1 MTPTSV
7 HSQFKEVI
15 SRLVRSSLSVSQQ
28 FPSIKEE
35 GEYVTVGHLGGS
47 VSSVALKNISYKDI
61 YLEIE
66 RREAFHA
73 KLIDGSMISM
83 QYQFIVAEGTVKL
96 RKHRLCFFPSPD
108 LPSYDSYPMLY
119 EADNLFLDIIK
130 SNIVRFPMRFDY
142 DPDNKVDVYHPA
154 SHLSLGQYE
163 NCRIPVT
170 MPVSPAKFILF
181 IVRNFYH
188 SAYKSKKNIFD
199 QRMPYITP
207 VHTISNPE
215 KNISYFSL

>member
-1 MTPTSV
+1 MTPKSV

-35 GEYVTVGHLGGS
+35 GNYVTVGHLDGS
-47 VSSVALKNISYKDI
+47 VNSIALKNIPYKDI

-66 RREAFHA
+66 GSGAFHS
-73 KLIDGSMISM
+73 KLVDGSMLTM
-83 QYQFIVAEGTVKL
+83 QYQFCVTEGTAKL
-96 RKHRLCFFPSPD
+96 RKHRLCFFPSPE
-108 LPSYDSYPMLY
+108 LPSYDSCPMLY
-119 EADNLFLDIIK
+119 EADNMFLDIVK
-130 SNIVRFPMRFDY
+130 CNMVRFPIRFDY
-142 DPDNKVDVYHPA
+142 DPDNKVDIYHPS

-170 MPVSPAKFILF
+170 MPVSPAKFALF

-199 QRMPYITP
+199 QKMPYITP
-207 VHTISNPE
+207 VHTISNTE